1 MPDFNNPF
9 LSECHTVTY
18 MSHNFKPGEIA
29 NLEEKSEKMLQ
40 DHNIRFLGIIDS
52 MGRQVAGGYKEGLVR
67 LVDAE
72 EHKLCIQHVLGF
84 VLTKDLD
91 ESLGEVDYLISKRKK
106 VSMITIPLQ
115 KYVILMSVER
125 NADVEKIVEKTV
137 KLFGTISIS

>member
-1 MPDFNNPF
+1 
-9 LSECHTVTY
+9 
-18 MSHNFKPGEIA
+18 MSHNFKLDEIA
-29 NLEEKSEKMLQ
+29 NLEEKSKEMLQ

-67 LVDAE
+67 FVDAE

-106 VSMITIPLQ
+106 VCMITIPLQ
-115 KYVILMSVER
+115 KYVILISAER
-125 NADVEKIVEKTV
+125 NADVERIVEKTV
-137 KLFGTISIS
+137 KLFENVLVDSEHSTNIRNSSKN